1 MGKNVTTR
9 AVYDADMRRVLA
21 IAMLAGAV
29 VAAQQTPPAAPQ
41 TKPPQQPTFRTGVDA
56 VTIDAIV
63 TDKQGNPVTD
73 LTAADFEIKENNKP
87 QTIETFK
94 RVDLTGDKFDVD
106 PAKAAPILS
115 METMEREAARDD
127 VRLVTIFLDDYH
139 TRKGNAMATRD
150 KIAKFINE
158 LDPRDM
164 VAVMYPLTPTL
175 GITFSRDHEG
185 MARAVQKFLGRKYEY
200 DPRYPQEQIYFRLTH
215 PQIEELRNSVVI
227 DALEGLCVYLGTLR
241 PGRKTILY
249 VSEGMAASLPVE
261 IETGGMVQSTPGSVA
276 SQMRDR
282 ADFQSSAALSMR
294 MRDVYSAANRTNTS
308 IYTLDPRGLAT
319 GEFDLSDPSGVP
331 FESDRKVLNETTDNL
346 RVLADQTDGRAI
358 VGRNDPLPALRQ
370 MVKDTSAYYLLGY
383 TSTEAPRDGKFHE
396 IKLSVKR
403 KGLDV
408 RYRKGYWAMSPENIE
423 RSTKVSDKPALASDI
438 ADALA
443 SVVEPERGHPV
454 RTWVG
459 FDKGEDGKSQVTLV
473 WESAGNAS
481 PGEIPEQM
489 NVVATFVTGD
499 MLFRGKVARDPNAV
513 TPSGRVTFASPPGA
527 MRLRLTAEGAGGA
540 LIDSE
545 DKELV
550 VPDYTKVGPTVTPP
564 QVFRARTVRELQTI
578 RQSATATPTTSRDFS
593 RTEQLLLRFKA
604 YGPGG
609 TPPAVTVRLLNSVG
623 ETMSTLP
630 PAEVRPDGTMEL
642 PFSLGGLVTGT
653 YVIEIEAASSDLK
666 SRTVI
671 GFRISN

>member
-1 MGKNVTTR
+1 
-9 AVYDADMRRVLA
+9 
-21 IAMLAGAV
+21 MLAGAV
-29 VAAQQTPPAAPQ
+29 LSAQQPPPAGA
-41 TKPPQQPTFRTGVDA
+41 KPPQQPQTTFRTGIDA
-56 VTIDAIV
+56 VTVDAIV

-73 LTAADFEIKENNKP
+73 LTAADFEIKENNKV
-87 QTIETFK
+87 QTIDTFK

-150 KIAKFINE
+150 KVAKFITE

-164 VAVMYPLTPTL
+164 VAVMYPLTPTVA
-175 GITFSRDHEG
+175 ITFSRDHDG
-185 MARAVQKFLGRKYEY
+185 IARAIQKFAGRKYEY
-200 DPRYPQEQIYFRLTH
+200 TPQYPQEQIYYRLTR
-215 PQIEELRNSVVI
+215 PQIEELRNSIVI

-241 PGRKTILY
+241 QGRKTVLY
-249 VSEGMAASLPVE
+249 VSEGMASSLPIE
-261 IETGGMVQSTPGSVA
+261 IESNGAISSTPGSAA

-282 ADFQSSAALSMR
+282 ADFQALAGLNMR
-294 MRDVYSAANRTNTS
+294 MHDIFQAAARTNTS

-319 GEFDLSDPSGVP
+319 GEFDLSDPGNVP
-331 FESDRKVLNETTDNL
+331 FESDRKVLNESTDNL

-370 MVKDTSAYYLLGY
+370 MVKDSSAYYLLGY

-396 IKLSVKR
+396 IKLTLKR

-408 RYRKGYWAMSPENIE
+408 RYRKGYWAMSADNIE
-423 RSTKVSDKPALASDI
+423 RSTKPADGPKLAPDF

-443 SVVEPERGHPV
+443 SASEPERGHPV

-473 WESAGNAS
+473 WESAPNAGAS
-481 PGEIPEQM
+481 EIPEQM
-489 NVVATFVTGD
+489 NVIATFVTGD
-499 MLFRGKVARDPNAV
+499 MLFRGKVARDPNAA
-513 TPSGRVTFASPPGA
+513 TPSGKVTFASPPGA

-540 LIDSE
+540 FIDSE

-550 VPDYTKVGPTVTPP
+550 VPDYTKVGPVVTPP
-564 QVFRARTVRELQTI
+564 QIFRARTVRELQQV
-578 RQSATATPTTSRDFS
+578 RQSPTATPTTARDFL

-609 TPPAVTVRLLNSVG
+609 TPPTVTVRLVNSVG
-623 ETMSTLP
+623 ETMSTFP
-630 PAEVRPDGTMEL
+630 PPEVRPDGTMEV
-642 PFSLGGLVTGT
+642 PFSLGGLVTGS
-653 YVIEIEAASSDLK
+653 YLIEIEAASSDLK
-666 SRTVI
+666 SRAVI
-671 GFRISN
+671 GFKISG